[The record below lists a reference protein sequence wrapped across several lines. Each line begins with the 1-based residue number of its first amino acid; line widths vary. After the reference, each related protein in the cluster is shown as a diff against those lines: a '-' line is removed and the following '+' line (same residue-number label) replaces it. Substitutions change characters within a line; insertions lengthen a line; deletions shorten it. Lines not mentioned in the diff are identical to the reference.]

1 MLESEINVSYKHL
14 RSYLYRKWQAVK
26 QYRPAKEK
34 FSLKLFPLQ
43 IPTNKYN
50 LYILYLKLIYNFGF
64 GPGATFIPAIGTDKA
79 ICVAVS
85 KIIDFS
91 LQLG

>member
-1 MLESEINVSYKHL
+1 MHLIVLEITSNRANSSNL
-14 RSYLYRKWQAVK
+14 R
-26 QYRPAKEK
+26 K
-34 FSLKLFPLQ
+34 FSINILNSKFQKTNTIYILFP
-43 IPTNKYN
+43 IPCVF
-50 LYILYLKLIYNFGF
+50 YNFGL